1 MSDPVDVLRRF
12 HDAVNA
18 QDYEVIEGFFADDA
32 IYGSVKVGALAGKA
46 AILAA
51 FRKYFA
57 EYPDQVA
64 HDDNFEKLSE
74 ASAKSRWHLEATSAT
89 TGERLIRRGE
99 ETIFLNADGKIE
111 RVDVRDI

>member
-1 MSDPVDVLRRF
+1 MSDPVEVLKRF

-32 IYGSVKVGALAGKA
+32 TYGSVKVGTLRGKP

-51 FRKYFA
+51 FRRYFA

-64 HDDNFEKLSE
+64 HDDGFTKLSE
-74 ASAKSRWHLEATSAT
+74 TSAKSSWHLEATSAT
-89 TGERLIRRGE
+89 TGEKLIRSGE
-99 ETIFLNADGKIE
+99 ETIFLNAEGKIE
-111 RVDVRDI
+111 RVDVSDS

>member
-18 QDYEVIEGFFADDA
+18 QDFVAIEGFFADDA
-32 IYGSVKVGALAGKA
+32 TYGSVKVGALRGKP

-64 HDDNFEKLSE
+64 HDESFTKLSE
-74 ASAKSRWHLEATSAT
+74 TSAKSSWHLEATSAT
-89 TGERLIRRGE
+89 TGEKLIRRGE
-99 ETIFLNADGKIE
+99 ETIFLDAEGKIA
-111 RVDVRDI
+111 RVDVSDE

>member
-18 QDYEVIEGFFADDA
+18 QDFVAIEGFFADDA
-32 IYGSVKVGALAGKA
+32 IYGSVKVGALRGKP

-51 FRKYFA
+51 FRKYFS

-64 HDDNFEKLSE
+64 RDDSFEKLSE
-74 ASAKSRWHLEATSAT
+74 TSARSSWHLDATSAT
-89 TGERLIRRGE
+89 TGEKLVRKGQ
-99 ETIFLNADGKIE
+99 ETIYLNADGKIA
-111 RVDVRDI
+111 RVDVEDA

>member
-18 QDYEVIEGFFADDA
+18 QDFVAIEGFFADDA
-32 IYGSVKVGALAGKA
+32 TYGSVKVGALRGKP

-64 HDDNFEKLSE
+64 YDDSFTKLSKT
-74 ASAKSRWHLEATSAT
+74 SAKSSWHLEATSAT
-89 TGERLIRRGE
+89 TGEKLIRKGE
-99 ETIFLNADGKIE
+99 ETIYLDSDDKID
-111 RVDVRDI
+111 RVDVNDA